1 MKTTDE
7 RPHLRRGLPGRGGS
21 PIGWLRTLNWPSAIK
36 VHIPLHRSQRRQKRA
51 ARLLVPGSFRTRKPD
66 SEPGLGPFPS
76 GYILQGRRIN
86 RSDPRRPAVP
96 KRVKL
101 SWAMVQRQQGGVD
114 AGLPT
119 VPAPMKLPL
128 PQDAR
133 RASAL
138 TASRSRYQRI
148 REQARNQSRRTRRL
162 SPSHAFA
169 ESRAQASQS
178 TAGLQSSRVPSQ
190 LSPNP
195 NRPPDQTPLDCLH
208 LVSAHPPCS
217 RKGPLLPACGLK
229 CPRRVKRETTNSRF
243 LYPLVGTLPKFSE
256 NFGGGSA
263 ATSPTQV
270 PPPAS
275 ADGAAE
281 AGRDGTPAAPCQ
293 AIRWAREPNAAAKG

>member
-1 MKTTDE
+1 M
-7 RPHLRRGLPGRGGS
+7 
-21 PIGWLRTLNWPSAIK
+21 IQAPS
-36 VHIPLHRSQRRQKRA
+36 
-51 ARLLVPGSFRTRKPD
+51 GSFLQARPLQSQAKF
-66 SEPGLGPFPS
+66 PFPS
-76 GYILQGRRIN
+76 GHILPGRRIN

-119 VPAPMKLPL
+119 VPAPRICPFPKTPVGHR
-128 PQDAR
+128 PSRPAR
-133 RASAL
+133 VGTRGSEKQ
-138 TASRSRYQRI
+138 TPKQP
-148 REQARNQSRRTRRL
+148 RRTRRIG
-162 SPSHAFA
+162 PSHAFA

-195 NRPPDQTPLDCLH
+195 NQPPDQTPLDCLH

-243 LYPLVGTLPKFSE
+243 FCTLKWTLQKIGWASECGT
-256 NFGGGSA
+256 SA
-263 ATSPTQV
+263 HP
-270 PPPAS
+270 
-275 ADGAAE
+275 
-281 AGRDGTPAAPCQ
+281 R
-293 AIRWAREPNAAAKG
+293 RRKKG

>member
-1 MKTTDE
+1 MAIRSTSLVID
-7 RPHLRRGLPGRGGS
+7 RRKRQ
-21 PIGWLRTLNWPSAIK
+21 RRSAIFDSGSK
-36 VHIPLHRSQRRQKRA
+36 RVFLQARPLQSQAK
-51 ARLLVPGSFRTRKPD
+51 F
-66 SEPGLGPFPS
+66 PFPS
-76 GYILQGRRIN
+76 GHILPGRRIN

-101 SWAMVQRQQGGVD
+101 IWAMVQRQQGGVD

-195 NRPPDQTPLDCLH
+195 NQPPDQTPLDCLH

-243 LYPLVGTLPKFSE
+243 FCTLKWTLQKFGWASE
-256 NFGGGSA
+256 CE
-263 ATSPTQV
+263 TSCAPT
-270 PPPAS
+270 
-275 ADGAAE
+275 
-281 AGRDGTPAAPCQ
+281 
-293 AIRWAREPNAAAKG
+293 ARKKG